1 MYELSKSSREKLET
15 CDKRL
20 IFIILAAIKIS
31 KIDFGVSCGH
41 RSIEEQQRLFKEEK
55 NKTRVD
61 GIKTKGKH
69 NFYPSKA
76 VDLFAYV
83 DGAISYEIAD
93 LSYIA
98 GIIDAVASQL
108 GYKVR
113 WGGNW
118 DGDGI
123 IMRDQNFNDLPHF
136 EIVD

>member
-1 MYELSKSSREKLET
+1 MYELSKSSKEKLET

-20 IFIILAAIKIS
+20 IKIVETAIKIS

-41 RSIEEQQRLFKEEK
+41 RSIEEQQKLFKEGK
-55 NKTRVD
+55 NRVD

-98 GIIDAVASQL
+98 GIIDAVANQL

-118 DGDGI
+118 DSDGI
-123 IMRDQNFNDLPHF
+123 IMKDQNFNDLPHF

>member
-1 MYELSKSSREKLET
+1 MYELSKSSKEKLET

-20 IFIILAAIKIS
+20 IFIVLSAIKIS

-41 RSIEEQQRLFKEEK
+41 RSIEEQQRLFKEDK
-55 NKTRVD
+55 NKSRVD

-69 NFYPSKA
+69 NFSPSKA

-98 GIIDAVASQL
+98 GIIDAVANQL

-123 IMRDQNFNDLPHF
+123 IIKDQNFNDLPHF

>member
-1 MYELSKSSREKLET
+1 MYTLSKSSSEKLET

-20 IFIILAAIKIS
+20 IKIVEAAIKIS

-41 RSIEEQQRLFKEEK
+41 RSIEEQQKLFNEGKS
-55 NKTRVD
+55 RVD
-61 GIKTKGKH
+61 GVKSKGKH
-69 NFYPSKA
+69 NHLPSQA
-76 VDLFAYV
+76 VDIFAYV
-83 DGAISYEIAD
+83 DGSISYEIAD

-98 GIIDAVASQL
+98 GIIDAVANQL
-108 GYKVR
+108 GYKIR

-136 EIVD
+136 EIID

>member
-41 RSIEEQQRLFKEEK
+41 RSIEEQKKLFKEGK
-55 NKTRVD
+55 SRVD
-61 GIKTKGKH
+61 GVKTNGKH

-83 DGAISYEIAD
+83 DGAISYEISD

-98 GIIDAVASQL
+98 GIIDAVANQL

-123 IMRDQNFNDLPHF
+123 IMRDQTFNDLPHF

>member
-1 MYELSKSSREKLET
+1 MYELSKSSKEKLET

-20 IFIILAAIKIS
+20 IFIVLSAIKIS

-41 RSIEEQQRLFKEEK
+41 RSIEEQRKLFNEGKS
-55 NKTRVD
+55 RVD
-61 GIKTKGKH
+61 GVKAKGKH

-83 DGAISYEIAD
+83 DGSISYEIAD

-98 GIIDAVASQL
+98 GIIDAVANQL

-118 DGDGI
+118 DGDGV